1 MLSSDVTTPICGGQ
15 WCHTNNAVMSQSET
29 SDVTRESF
37 TKLKS
42 IKLENIFEIW
52 ESYYKNEI
60 IAAKLL

>member
-1 MLSSDVTTPICGGQ
+1 MSQHQYVVDSDVTQIMQ
-15 WCHTNNAVMSQSET
+15 WCHKVKPVMSLG
-29 SDVTRESF
+29 ESF